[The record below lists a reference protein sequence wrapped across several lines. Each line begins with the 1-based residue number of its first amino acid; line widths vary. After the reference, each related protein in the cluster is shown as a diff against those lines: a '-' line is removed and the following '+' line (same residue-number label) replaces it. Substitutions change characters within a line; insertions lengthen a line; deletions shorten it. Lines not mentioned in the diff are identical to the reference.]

1 MLHAQQELAACR
13 ARIADLEARSQWLEG
28 QSSDARRALAA
39 VENGR
44 VLRILRRLSRA
55 R

>member
-1 MLHAQQELAACR
+1 MLHAQQELVAC
-13 ARIADLEARSQWLEG
+13 
-28 QSSDARRALAA
+28 RALAA